1 MGKDRLSTGIE
12 GLDEIVGGGFP
23 RGRVILLLG
32 ESGSGKTIF
41 TNQFLSNGVLQYKE
55 KGLLVSLEE
64 THSQLLREMSLFGW
78 NLQEMEN
85 KGHLGFIDATPLR
98 LLPKIVKV
106 GSAEVERKEF
116 SMMSL
121 IDRINEEVTRLKPSR
136 LVVDS
141 VTSLTMQ
148 FEDPVE
154 RRFAVMELIAALES
168 TGATCMM
175 TSELRTF
182 DPLRNVE
189 IEEVLSHGV
198 IVLQAMLVGTSY
210 ARAIQIRKM
219 RETKCDLQP
228 RPYTIDDDGIKVYP
242 SESVLR

>member
-1 MGKDRLSTGIE
+1 MGEDRLRTGIE
-12 GLDEIVGGGFP
+12 GLDELVGGGFP

-41 TNQFLSNGVLQYKE
+41 TNQFLSNGVMKHKE

-64 THSQLLREMSLFGW
+64 THTQLSKEMSMFGW
-78 NLQEMEN
+78 NLQDMEN
-85 KGHLGFIDATPLR
+85 NGNLGFIDATPLR
-98 LLPKIVKV
+98 LLPKTVKV

-121 IDRINEEVTRLKPSR
+121 IDRINEEVARLKPSR

-141 VTSLTMQ
+141 VTSLTVQ

-168 TGATCMM
+168 TGATCLM
-175 TSELRTF
+175 TSELRSF

-189 IEEVLSHGV
+189 IEEVLAHGV

-210 ARAIQIRKM
+210 ARAIHIRKM
-219 RETKCDLQP
+219 RETKVDLQP